1 MSYTYKYPRPAL
13 TVDCII
19 FQKTKNSFEVL
30 LIERKN
36 PPFKDKWAFP
46 GGFVDMDEELHIAA
60 ARELEEETN
69 LSGIELKQLITVG
82 TIGRDP
88 RGRTVSVIYWGLAEA
103 DENKVFAG
111 DDASRAKWFPIN
123 EIPNLAF
130 DHDDIFKI
138 AVTKVLSN
146 FSHSKL

>member
-19 FQKTKNSFEVL
+19 FQKTKTGFEVL

-36 PPFKDKWAFP
+36 PPFKGKWAFP

-60 ARELEEETN
+60 ARELMEETN
-69 LSGIELKQLITVG
+69 LSGIELTQLTTVG

-88 RGRTVSVIYWGLAEA
+88 RGRTISVIYRGIAKA
-103 DENKVFAG
+103 NENKILAG
-111 DDASRAKWFPIN
+111 DDASNAKWFPIN
-123 EIPNLAF
+123 EIPSLAF
-130 DHDDIFKI
+130 DHDEILKYSVKEI
-138 AVTKVLSN
+138 LNN
-146 FSHSKL
+146 FRHSKL